1 MVEERGMKLK
11 LKFIGFPEVEKKV
24 GGKEID
30 LDLDGSTYGDLLN
43 YLRKT
48 YGESIKKTLRQQI
61 FRNGKEWMRRDDLA
75 IHPPSFCPQDRCSLT
90 REDGLSTPR
99 KALYFRPALLST

>member
-1 MVEERGMKLK
+1 MKLR

-61 FRNGKEWMRRDDLA
+61 LRNGKEWIRRDDLA
-75 IHPPSFCPQDRCSLT
+75 HALRDGDQLSFLRMVP
-90 REDGLSTPR
+90 GG
-99 KALYFRPALLST
+99 